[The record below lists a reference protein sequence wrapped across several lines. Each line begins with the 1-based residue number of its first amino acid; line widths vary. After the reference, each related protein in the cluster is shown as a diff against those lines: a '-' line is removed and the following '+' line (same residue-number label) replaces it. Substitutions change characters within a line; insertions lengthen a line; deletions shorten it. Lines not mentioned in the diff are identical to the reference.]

1 MGEAQ
6 AGLLL
11 GREECGDVTALRVK
25 VLMLR
30 RSDETTESLFGRA
43 CAVVED
49 DGRFRLVLNLDGVVY
64 LASAAIGKLVRLMRT
79 VRSAGGR
86 LVLCK
91 VTRTVEDLVRVTHL
105 ADVLLLYDD
114 EQDAVASF
122 G

>member
-1 MGEAQ
+1 MGEIQ
-6 AGLLL
+6 AGPLLE
-11 GREECGDVTALRVK
+11 REDRGEVTVLRVK
-25 VLMLR
+25 VPML
-30 RSDETTESLFGRA
+30 RSDETTEALFGQA
-43 CAVVED
+43 CEVAEG
-49 DGRFRLVLNLDGVVY
+49 DGRSRLVLNLDGVVY
-64 LASAAIGKLVRLMRT
+64 LASAAVGHLVTLLRA

-91 VTRTVEDLVRVTHL
+91 VTPAVGELLRVTHL